1 MRFMIIVKS
10 CDEFEAETT
19 PAPDLEVMAEM
30 VRFHEELAQAGVLL
44 DGTGLH
50 PSKKGWRV
58 HHGAD
63 GAKRIVDGPFAES
76 KELIAGYT
84 LIQVRSRE
92 EAFERSRRFPNPAGK
107 GKEAVV
113 EVRQLYDMEDF
124 PPSEPLE
131 DFRKLD
137 AGMKNNPTMG

>member
-19 PAPDLEVMAEM
+19 PAPDEALMAEM

-44 DGTGLH
+44 DGSGLH
-50 PSKKGWRV
+50 PSRQGWRV

-63 GAKRIVDGPFAES
+63 GSQRIVDGPFAEA

-92 EAFERSRRFPNPAGK
+92 EAVEWSRRFPNPAGR
-107 GKEAVV
+107 GKDAVV
-113 EVRQLYDMEDF
+113 ELRQLYELDDF
-124 PPSEPLE
+124 PPSQPLE
-131 DFRKLD
+131 DFKKLD
-137 AGMKNNPTMG
+137 AMQNPKS